1 MLAEFI
7 TVGLSDYLTIIS
19 MIIGTG
25 VAVITGINIFALINL
40 KDLKKEI
47 KEDTQA
53 MLSTQKEYFDSK
65 IQERKEALE
74 KQKKYFERDIN
85 EVKGYTFLVNAQY
98 LYNEKKY
105 SYSLTMCNLSIDSFR
120 KLDSSKISDMLE
132 VTNSFKQN
140 ILSKIEE
147 NKQNAEV

>member
-105 SYSLTMCNLSIDSFR
+105 SYSLTMCNLSIDSFT

>member
-105 SYSLTMCNLSIDSFR
+105 SYSLTMCNLSIDSFK

-140 ILSKIEE
+140 IISKIEE
-147 NKQNAEV
+147 NKQNTEV